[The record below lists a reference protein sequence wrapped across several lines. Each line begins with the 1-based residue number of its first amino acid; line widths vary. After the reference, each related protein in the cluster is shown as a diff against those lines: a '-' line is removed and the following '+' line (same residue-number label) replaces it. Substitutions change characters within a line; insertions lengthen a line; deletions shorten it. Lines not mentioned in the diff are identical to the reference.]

1 MHPPH
6 LAGSVL
12 LLAALTAAPAHA
24 QTSQRFYIAGG
35 IGTFAVSAD
44 HVDGRSFATSIA
56 GGLAIARHVDI
67 EVDWVLP
74 TQTLT
79 ESYIAPSVSF
89 APPGASPAE
98 RERLNVITRFDKS
111 RDVTSALSAVVIF
124 RPALGRRVTPGV
136 IVGLS
141 TQWIEDRTSYTP
153 VSIPE
158 GVDPAHPAVVAREEV
173 LRRNIGGP
181 TFGGQVAIALSDRLA
196 VVPDVRYD
204 YGSLG
209 DEINNTLRASV
220 RVQWR
225 F

>member
-1 MHPPH
+1 MRA
-6 LAGSVL
+6 LNLSAGVL
-12 LLAALTAAPAHA
+12 LLMALPCVPAHA

-44 HVDGRSFATSIA
+44 HVDGRSFSTAIA
-56 GGLAIARHVDI
+56 GGAAIARHLDV
-67 EVDWVLP
+67 EVEWVLP
-74 TQTLT
+74 TQIIT
-79 ESYIAPSVSF
+79 ESYTAASVSF
-89 APPGASPAE
+89 APPGASQAE
-98 RERLNVITRFDKS
+98 RERLSVITRFDKT
-111 RDVTSALSAVVIF
+111 RDVTSALSAVVVF
-124 RPALGRRVTPGV
+124 RPALGRRITPGV
-136 IVGLS
+136 FVGIS
-141 TQWIEDRTSYTP
+141 TQWIEDRTAYAP

-158 GVDPAHPAVVAREEV
+158 GVDPSHPAVVAREEV

-181 TFGGQVAIALSDRLA
+181 TFGGEVAIALSDRLY

>member
-1 MHPPH
+1 MRA
-6 LAGSVL
+6 LNLSASLVV
-12 LLAALTAAPAHA
+12 LAALTSVPAQA
-24 QTSQRFYIAGG
+24 QTGPRAYIAGG

-56 GGLAIARHVDI
+56 GGLAVARHIEI
-67 EVDWVLP
+67 EVEWVLP
-74 TQTLT
+74 TQTVT
-79 ESYIAPSVSF
+79 ESYTAPSVSF
-89 APPGASPAE
+89 APPGASQAE
-98 RERLNVITRFDKS
+98 RDRLSVVTRFDKS
-111 RDVTSALSAVVIF
+111 RDVASAISAVVIF

-153 VSIPE
+153 VSIPD
-158 GVDPAHPAVVAREEV
+158 GVDPGHPAVVAREEI

-181 TFGGQVAIALSDRLA
+181 TFGGEVAFALSDRLF

-204 YGSLG
+204 YHSLG